1 MTTVLLIVV
10 IVLVVLLAVVL
21 VRLRGRP
28 TAPRAHPAA
37 TTPFTH
43 TTATSDDPALHPTAR
58 DSSEIP
64 RTGGGTA
71 DTTGSA
77 MTAPS
82 AARDNAPP
90 RETRAVVADAGDRTG
105 GAGDMAG
112 RAGDGAGGP
121 GADAGGSRGDADAPG
136 ADAGGPG
143 AGVGGSRDGG
153 SGAPVRGDGEV
164 PADVMA
170 RARQLVEEDL
180 SQLRLEAVQNAAAAR
195 AEADT
200 MAATTRRLAEAE
212 ADAVR
217 RGARSEAEAIRA
229 AVAAEAEKSRRQAEL
244 DVSTTLLDA
253 RRQAERDAAEI
264 TESARALKQD
274 LDRRETRLAEREERV
289 DGVVRRVEQR
299 SAELTAAEQALAER
313 EATLAAREGEH
324 ERELE
329 RIGGLTAVDARA
341 ELFKAVE
348 ERARRDAAILIRDL
362 EADAQAEG
370 EKRARKI
377 VVDAIQRVASEQTAE
392 SVVSVL
398 HLPADEMKG
407 RIIGREGRNIRAFE
421 SVTGVNLIIDDT
433 PEAVLLSCFDPVRRE
448 IGRITLEKLV
458 LDGRIHPHRIEEVYD
473 RSKEEVEG
481 LCLRAGEDALVE
493 VGISDLHPE
502 LLGVLGRLRYRTSY
516 GQNVLKHLVE
526 TAHIAGIMAAELG
539 LEPTVIK
546 RGAFLHDI
554 GKALTH
560 EVEGSHALI
569 GADLARKYGESEEVA
584 HAIEAHHNEVAPRTI
599 AAVLTQAA
607 DSCSGG
613 RPGARRESLE
623 SYVKRLQRIEEIAA
637 GKPGVERV
645 FAMQAGRE
653 VRVMVQPESVDDL
666 AAQMLAREVAQ
677 QIEDEL
683 TYPGQIRI
691 TVVRESR
698 STEIAH

>member
-1 MTTVLLIVV
+1 MTTALLIVV
-10 IVLVVLLAVVL
+10 IVLVLLLAVL
-21 VRLRGRP
+21 LLRTRSRP
-28 TAPRAHPAA
+28 IPAS
-37 TTPFTH
+37 PP
-43 TTATSDDPALHPTAR
+43 SDNAAIT
-58 DSSEIP
+58 
-64 RTGGGTA
+64 RTGPGPDGATRGGGPA
-71 DTTGSA
+71 GVTGSA
-77 MTAPS
+77 
-82 AARDNAPP
+82 
-90 RETRAVVADAGDRTG
+90 VGGDP
-105 GAGDMAG
+105 
-112 RAGDGAGGP
+112 GAGGP
-121 GADAGGSRGDADAPG
+121 AGASGAADGATAAGGAS
-136 ADAGGPG
+136 GPG
-143 AGVGGSRDGG
+143 AADGG
-153 SGAPVRGDGEV
+153 SGAGAPGGDTVLGSVAGPVGAGGTTGATTADGGAGPGGGFGVAATGPDAGAVRAGDGEI
-164 PADVMA
+164 PRRLA
-170 RARQLVEEDL
+170 EEEL
-180 SQLRLEAVQNAAAAR
+180 SQSRLEAAQNAAAVR

-244 DVSTTLLDA
+244 EVSTTLLDA

-264 TESARALKQD
+264 TETARALKQD
-274 LDRRETRLAEREERV
+274 LDRRESRLAEREERV
-289 DGVVRRVEQR
+289 DATVRRVEQR
-299 SAELTAAEQALAER
+299 TAELAEAEQALAER
-313 EATLAAREGEH
+313 EARLADREGEH

-329 RIGGLTAVDARA
+329 RIAGLTAADARA
-341 ELFKAVE
+341 ELLKAVE
-348 ERARRDAAILIRDL
+348 ERTRRDAAILVRDL
-362 EADAQAEG
+362 EAEAQAEG
-370 EKRARKI
+370 EQRARKI

-448 IGRITLEKLV
+448 IGRITLDKLV
-458 LDGRIHPHRIEEVYD
+458 LDGRIHPHRIEEVYE
-473 RSKEEVEG
+473 RSKEEVEE
-481 LCLRAGEDALVE
+481 LCVRAGEDALVE

-502 LLGVLGRLRYRTSY
+502 LLTVLGRLRYRTSY

-623 SYVKRLQRIEEIAA
+623 SYVKRLQRIEEIASA
-637 GKPGVERV
+637 KPGVERV

-666 AAQMLAREVAQ
+666 TAQMLAREVAQ

>member
-1 MTTVLLIVV
+1 MTTTALLIVV
-10 IVLVVLLAVVL
+10 IVLVALVAVLLL
-21 VRLRGRP
+21 RDRGRP
-28 TAPRAHPAA
+28 TRAGRVGDPSAGTAA
-37 TTPFTH
+37 TP
-43 TTATSDDPALHPTAR
+43 
-58 DSSEIP
+58 DSA
-64 RTGGGTA
+64 RTGRRGGGRSGGTQGPDA
-71 DTTGSA
+71 D
-77 MTAPS
+77 
-82 AARDNAPP
+82 
-90 RETRAVVADAGDRTG
+90 
-105 GAGDMAG
+105 G
-112 RAGDGAGGP
+112 RAAGSGSTH
-121 GADAGGSRGDADAPG
+121 AAGTGDATEREAV
-136 ADAGGPG
+136 GPS
-143 AGVGGSRDGG
+143 VRPRD
-153 SGAPVRGDGEV
+153 REV
-164 PADVMA
+164 SPELVAQA
-170 RARQLVEEDL
+170 RRIAEEDL
-180 SQLRLEAVQNAAAAR
+180 SQLRIEATQSAAAAR

-200 MAATTRRLAEAE
+200 MAATTRRLAESE
-212 ADAVR
+212 ADAIR

-229 AVAAEAEKSRRQAEL
+229 GVAAEAEKGRRQAEL
-244 DVSTTLLDA
+244 ELSTTLLDA

-264 TESARALKQD
+264 TEAARALRQD
-274 LDRRETRLAEREERV
+274 LDRRESRLAEREERV
-289 DGVVRRVEQR
+289 EATVRRVEQR
-299 SAELTAAEQALAER
+299 GTELAETEQALVER
-313 EATLAAREGEH
+313 EATLADREGEH
-324 ERELE
+324 EHELE
-329 RIGGLTAVDARA
+329 RIAGLTAADARA
-341 ELFKAVE
+341 ELLKAVE
-348 ERARRDAAILIRDL
+348 ERTRRDAAILVRDL
-362 EADAQAEG
+362 EAEAQSEG
-370 EKRARKI
+370 EQRARKI

-473 RSKEEVEG
+473 RSKQEVEA
-481 LCLRAGEDALVE
+481 LCIRAGEDALVE

-502 LLGVLGRLRYRTSY
+502 LLAVLGRLRYRTSY

-569 GADLARKYGESEEVA
+569 GADLARKFGESEEVA

-653 VRVMVQPESVDDL
+653 VRVMVQPDAVDDL
-666 AAQMLAREVAQ
+666 TAQMLAREVAK

-683 TYPGQIRI
+683 TYPGQIRV

-698 STEIAH
+698 STEIAR